1 MEVDNRHRCQLCNRR
16 FTRSN
21 NLKNHIKTKHD
32 KVSLSFSCYLCR
44 KNFKEQDKYLRHI
57 DNHKEGLSFVL
68 YKQAFDKTIQIFRKH
83 FQNYFSLNDILNET
97 EDIQSLLH
105 TQFLQYPKYKVNFL
119 VQVEYILKGE
129 NNLTLEREIFH
140 IRTSNFVVSKANSS
154 KTLRKTINNHLFE
167 IISTEK
173 DMNLPQSGWV
183 SNKIILLDVYF
194 HKMNLL
200 L

>member
-32 KVSLSFSCYLCR
+32 KFSLSFSCYLCR
-44 KNFKEQDKYLRHI
+44 KFFKEQDKYLRHI

-97 EDIQSLLH
+97 EDIQSLIH
-105 TQFLQYPKYKVNFL
+105 TQFLQYPKYKVNLL
-119 VQVEYILKGE
+119 VQIEYILKGE

-154 KTLRKTINNHLFE
+154 KTLRKIINNHLFE
-167 IISTEK
+167 IISKEK

-183 SNKIILLDVYF
+183 SNKIISIDVNL
-194 HKMNLL
+194 HKINLL

>member
-68 YKQAFDKTIQIFRKH
+68 YKQVFDKTIQIFRKH

-97 EDIQSLLH
+97 EDIQSLIH
-105 TQFLQYPKYKVNFL
+105 TQFLQYPKYKVNLL
-119 VQVEYILKGE
+119 VQIEYILKGE
-129 NNLTLEREIFH
+129 NNLLLEREIFH

-167 IISTEK
+167 IISKEK

-183 SNKIILLDVYF
+183 SNKIISIDVNL
-194 HKMNLL
+194 HKISLL

>member
-21 NLKNHIKTKHD
+21 NLKIHIKTKHD

-97 EDIQSLLH
+97 EDIQSLIH
-105 TQFLQYPKYKVNFL
+105 TQFLQYPKYKVNLL
-119 VQVEYILKGE
+119 VQIEYILKGE
-129 NNLTLEREIFH
+129 NNLSLEREIFH
-140 IRTSNFVVSKANSS
+140 IRTSNFVASKANSS
-154 KTLRKTINNHLFE
+154 KTLRKTINIHLFE
-167 IISTEK
+167 IIYEEK
-173 DMNLPQSGWV
+173 DMNSPQSGWV
-183 SNKIILLDVYF
+183 SNKII
-194 HKMNLL
+194 
-200 L
+200 

>member
-1 MEVDNRHRCQLCNRR
+1 MEVDNRHRCQLCKRR

-21 NLKNHIKTKHD
+21 NLKSHIKTKHD

-57 DNHKEGLSFVL
+57 DNHKEGLIFVL
-68 YKQAFDKTIQIFRKH
+68 YKQAFDKTIQIFFFF

-97 EDIQSLLH
+97 EDIQSLIH
-105 TQFLQYPKYKVNFL
+105 TQFLQYPKYKVNLL
-119 VQVEYILKGE
+119 VQIEYILKGE

-154 KTLRKTINNHLFE
+154 KNLKKIINNHLFE
-167 IISTEK
+167 IISKEK

-183 SNKIILLDVYF
+183 SNKIISIDVNL
-194 HKMNLL
+194 HKINLVL
-200 L
+200 

>member
-44 KNFKEQDKYLRHI
+44 KKFKEQDKYLRHI

-97 EDIQSLLH
+97 EDIQSLIH
-105 TQFLQYPKYKVNFL
+105 TQFLQYPKYKVNLL
-119 VQVEYILKGE
+119 VQIEYILKGE

-154 KTLRKTINNHLFE
+154 KTLRKIINNHLFE
-167 IISTEK
+167 IISKEK

-183 SNKIILLDVYF
+183 SNKIISIDVNL
-194 HKMNLL
+194 HKINLVL
-200 L
+200 

>member
-32 KVSLSFSCYLCR
+32 KVSLSFSCYLRR
-44 KNFKEQDKYLRHI
+44 KFFKEQDKYLRHI

-97 EDIQSLLH
+97 EDIQSLIQ
-105 TQFLQYPKYKVNFL
+105 TQFLQYPKYKVNLL
-119 VQVEYILKGE
+119 VQIEYILKGE

-154 KTLRKTINNHLFE
+154 KTLRKIINNHLFE
-167 IISTEK
+167 IISKEK

-183 SNKIILLDVYF
+183 SNKIISIDVHL
-194 HKMNLL
+194 HKINLVL
-200 L
+200 

>member
-1 MEVDNRHRCQLCNRR
+1 MSAVNRR

-32 KVSLSFSCYLCR
+32 KLSLSFPWYLCR

-57 DNHKEGLSFVL
+57 DNHKEGFSFVL

-97 EDIQSLLH
+97 EDIQSLIQ
-105 TQFLQYPKYKVNFL
+105 TQFLHYPKYKVNLL
-119 VQVEYILKGE
+119 VQIEYILKGE

-154 KTLRKTINNHLFE
+154 KTLRKIINNHLFE
-167 IISTEK
+167 IISKEK

-183 SNKIILLDVYF
+183 SNKIISIDVNL
-194 HKMNLL
+194 HKINLVL
-200 L
+200 

>member
-97 EDIQSLLH
+97 EDIQSLIH
-105 TQFLQYPKYKVNFL
+105 TQFLQYPKYKVNLL
-119 VQVEYILKGE
+119 VQIEYILKGE

-154 KTLRKTINNHLFE
+154 KTLRKNINNHLLE
-167 IISTEK
+167 IVSKENP
-173 DMNLPQSGWV
+173 MNLPQNGWV
-183 SNKIILLDVYF
+183 SNKIIPIDVNL
-194 HKMNLL
+194 HRINLL

>member
-21 NLKNHIKTKHD
+21 NLKIHIKTKHD

-97 EDIQSLLH
+97 EDIQSLIH
-105 TQFLQYPKYKVNFL
+105 TQFLQYPKYKVNLL
-119 VQVEYILKGE
+119 VQIEYILKGE

-140 IRTSNFVVSKANSS
+140 IRTSNFVVSKASSS
-154 KTLRKTINNHLFE
+154 KTLRKIINNHLFE
-167 IISTEK
+167 IISKEK
-173 DMNLPQSGWV
+173 YMNLPQSGWV
-183 SNKIILLDVYF
+183 SNKIISIDVNL
-194 HKMNLL
+194 HKINLVL
-200 L
+200 

>member
-21 NLKNHIKTKHD
+21 NLKNHIKTKLD

-44 KNFKEQDKYLRHI
+44 KNFKEQYKYLRHI

-68 YKQAFDKTIQIFRKH
+68 YKQVFDKTIQIFRKH
-83 FQNYFSLNDILNET
+83 FQNYFSLNEIFNET
-97 EDIQSLLH
+97 EDIQSLIH
-105 TQFLQYPKYKVNFL
+105 TQFLQYPKYKVNLL
-119 VQVEYILKGE
+119 VQIEYILKGE
-129 NNLTLEREIFH
+129 NNLLLEREIFH

-167 IISTEK
+167 IISKEK

-183 SNKIILLDVYF
+183 SNKIISIDVNL
-194 HKMNLL
+194 HKINLL

>member
-44 KNFKEQDKYLRHI
+44 KNFKEQDKYLKHI

-68 YKQAFDKTIQIFRKH
+68 YKKAFDKAIQIFRKH
-83 FQNYFSLNDILNET
+83 FKNYFSLNDILNET
-97 EDIQSLLH
+97 VEIQSLIQ
-105 TQFLQYPKYKVNFL
+105 TQLLDYPKYKVNFL
-119 VQVEYILKGE
+119 LQIEYILKGE
-129 NNLTLEREIFH
+129 NNLTIEREIFH
-140 IRTSNFVVSKANSS
+140 IRTSNFVISKTDSS
-154 KTLRKTINNHLFE
+154 KTLKKIIIKHLFE
-167 IISTEK
+167 IFAKEK

-183 SNKIILLDVYF
+183 SNKIISTD
-194 HKMNLL
+194 NI
-200 L
+200 

>member
-32 KVSLSFSCYLCR
+32 KVSLCFSCYLCR

-97 EDIQSLLH
+97 EDIQSLIQ
-105 TQFLQYPKYKVNFL
+105 TQFLQYPKYKVNLL
-119 VQVEYILKGE
+119 VQIEYILKGE

-154 KTLRKTINNHLFE
+154 KTLRKIINNHLFE
-167 IISTEK
+167 IISKEK

-183 SNKIILLDVYF
+183 SNKIISIDVNL
-194 HKMNLL
+194 HKINLVL
-200 L
+200 

>member
-97 EDIQSLLH
+97 EDIQSLIH
-105 TQFLQYPKYKVNFL
+105 TQFLQYPKYKVNLL
-119 VQVEYILKGE
+119 VQIEYILKGE
-129 NNLTLEREIFH
+129 NNLLLEREIFH

-154 KTLRKTINNHLFE
+154 KNLKKIINNHLFE
-167 IISTEK
+167 IISKEK

-183 SNKIILLDVYF
+183 SNKIISIDVNL
-194 HKMNLL
+194 HKINLL

>member
-44 KNFKEQDKYLRHI
+44 NFFKEQDKYLRHI

-97 EDIQSLLH
+97 EDIQSLIH
-105 TQFLQYPKYKVNFL
+105 TQFLQYPKYKVNLL
-119 VQVEYILKGE
+119 VQIEYILKGE

-154 KTLRKTINNHLFE
+154 KTLRKIINNHLFE
-167 IISTEK
+167 IISKEK

-183 SNKIILLDVYF
+183 SNKIISIDVNL
-194 HKMNLL
+194 HKINLVL
-200 L
+200 